1 MRISVN
7 DLPVLIINILP
18 TLVGSWSG
26 SAGFTQQKVQED
38 SLLVVPRPHPHSS
51 SSPEEFQNRVN
62 ALIVS
67 RPHYAEAIEYDQDHY
82 LLVGGIKN
90 ATVTGNLGF
99 VFEEN
104 SGNSHEYRDVM
115 AFGKPRFLRADA
127 VFEYLRFEELLE
139 KSSVFVKD

>member
-1 MRISVN
+1 MVRIR
-7 DLPVLIINILP
+7 
-18 TLVGSWSG
+18 G
-26 SAGFTQQKVQED
+26 QEVQED

-62 ALIVS
+62 ALIVL
-67 RPHYAEAIEYDQDHY
+67 RPHNAGAIEYDQDHY

-115 AFGKPRFLRADA
+115 AFGKPRFLRAD
-127 VFEYLRFEELLE
+127 VFEYLRFEERLE
-139 KSSVFVKD
+139 KSSVLVTN